1 MNIVKTGYC
10 ERYFG
15 KHVSKMLRNVDN
27 YKSEQ
32 NPLKTLEKSTIMVN
46 LQVFKVQFC
55 GKMKV
60 MSGIF

>member
-1 MNIVKTGYC
+1 
-10 ERYFG
+10 
-15 KHVSKMLRNVDN
+15 MLRNVDN

-32 NPLKTLEKSTIMVN
+32 NPLKTLEKSTFMVN